1 MLTDPIAALATPP
14 GRSAIAVIR
23 LSGTGTL
30 VIAERVVRQP
40 IESLPDR
47 TATLLPFYS
56 LAGTE
61 IDRGLVI
68 VFRAPN
74 SYTGHDLVEF
84 SCHGGLL
91 ASAEL
96 LAALF
101 SAGARLAAP
110 GEFTRRAVLNGK
122 LDLLQAE
129 AVGDL
134 IDATA
139 PAQGRAALRQLDGQ
153 LSRRILALR
162 EELLELLAVL
172 AYDID
177 FPEEDDGPVPR
188 ERMLAALAGA
198 EGSVARLLAGAPAGE
213 RLHDGA
219 LVVLAGRPNAG
230 KSSLFNALLGSDR
243 ALVTEIPGTTRD
255 TIEAATDMEG
265 WPVRLADTAG
275 LREAE
280 ETIERLGI
288 EVSRR
293 YLAAADLV
301 LLCVEADRPVVPEE
315 RELLGSHRGLLVRT
329 KADLVGN
336 GERKGNGENR
346 GNGENKGNGE
356 NRGNGEDK
364 GNGENRESGEGVRVS
379 VVTGEGLDQV
389 RHAIAAELFGS
400 GGQYA
405 DPEPLLSRERHRVA
419 LERAASS
426 LSAARPELE
435 SGGDP
440 VLSAHH
446 VRDAVAAL
454 DEMIGLVHPDEV
466 LGRVFE
472 RFCVGK

>member
-23 LSGTGTL
+23 LSGSGAL
-30 VIAERVVRQP
+30 EIAERVLRQP
-40 IESLPDR
+40 IDNLPDR
-47 TATLLPFYS
+47 TATLLPFCS
-56 LAGTE
+56 LAGPE
-61 IDRGLVI
+61 IDRGLVT

-91 ASAEL
+91 APAQL
-96 LAALF
+96 LATLCA
-101 SAGARLAAP
+101 AGARLAAA

-139 PAQGRAALRQLDGQ
+139 PAQGRAALRQLEGQ
-153 LSRRILALR
+153 LSRRILVLR

-188 ERMLAALAGA
+188 ERMLAALASA
-198 EGSVARLLAGAPAGE
+198 EGSIARLLAGAPAGE

-255 TIEAATDMEG
+255 TIEAATDMDG

-275 LREAE
+275 LRETE

-293 YLAAADLV
+293 YLGAADLV

-315 RELLGSHRGLLVRT
+315 RELLGSCRGLLVRT
-329 KADLVGN
+329 KADLA
-336 GERKGNGENR
+336 GE
-346 GNGENKGNGE
+346 
-356 NRGNGEDK
+356 
-364 GNGENRESGEGVRVS
+364 
-379 VVTGEGLDQV
+379 
-389 RHAIAAELFGS
+389 
-400 GGQYA
+400 
-405 DPEPLLSRERHRVA
+405 
-419 LERAASS
+419 
-426 LSAARPELE
+426 
-435 SGGDP
+435 
-440 VLSAHH
+440 
-446 VRDAVAAL
+446 
-454 DEMIGLVHPDEV
+454 
-466 LGRVFE
+466 
-472 RFCVGK
+472 

>member
-30 VIAERVVRQP
+30 EIAERVMRQP

-47 TATLLPFYS
+47 SATLRPFFS
-56 LAGTE
+56 RSGSE
-61 IDRGLVI
+61 IDRGLVTA
-68 VFRAPN
+68 FRAPN

-91 ASAEL
+91 APAQL

-101 SAGARLAAP
+101 AAGARLAAP

-139 PAQGRAALRQLDGQ
+139 PAQGRAALRQLEGQ

-188 ERMLAALAGA
+188 ERMLAALASA

-293 YLAAADLV
+293 YLGAADLV

-329 KADLVGN
+329 KADLVG
-336 GERKGNGENR
+336 ENQR
-346 GNGENKGNGE
+346 N
-356 NRGNGEDK
+356 
-364 GNGENRESGEGVRVS
+364 GEGVRVS
-379 VVTGEGLDQV
+379 AVTGEGLDQV
-389 RHAIAAELFGS
+389 RHAIAAELFG
-400 GGQYA
+400 GGEHYA
-405 DPEPLLSRERHRVA
+405 DPEPLLSRQRHRVS
-419 LERAASS
+419 LERAALS

-446 VRDAVAAL
+446 VRDAVGAL